1 MPFALDLDGV
11 IWLAD
16 TPIPGAADAVRRLQA
31 TGEPVVFVT
40 NNSSQPVGEVE
51 AKLARHGVAATGEV
65 ITSAMA
71 AARLLE
77 PGERVLVCGGPG
89 VVEAV
94 EGRGAVVVRDGLA
107 DAVLVG
113 FHREFDYERLRIA
126 AAAVRAGARLLAT
139 NDDATYPTPDG
150 PIPGGGAILASIAT
164 ATGVRP
170 IVAGKPHAPHGRPGA
185 RPAGRARRDGGGP
198 SRHRRAPSPARSASR
213 SRWCTAASRT
223 RRRSWSR
230 GRTSWP
236 SICRRSSS
244 SSCRS
249 ANSCK
254 HSGGARRLAVMA
266 QNDLLKRY
274 IDAGVSFTALTQSR
288 AERLVRELVKA
299 GELQADQA
307 REAVVDLVERS
318 RKSSERLIEL
328 ISAEVRSQI
337 TSLGLASQA
346 DLDRI
351 ERRVAKL
358 MGKPG
363 PKKPKAPEHAPA
375 KKAPAKKAT
384 AKKAAAKKAP
394 AKKAA
399 AKKAAK
405 KAAAKKAPAAP
416 KAPEMKVAPAESPVE
431 KA

>member
-1 MPFALDLDGV
+1 
-11 IWLAD
+11 
-16 TPIPGAADAVRRLQA
+16 
-31 TGEPVVFVT
+31 
-40 NNSSQPVGEVE
+40 
-51 AKLARHGVAATGEV
+51 
-65 ITSAMA
+65 
-71 AARLLE
+71 
-77 PGERVLVCGGPG
+77 
-89 VVEAV
+89 
-94 EGRGAVVVRDGLA
+94 
-107 DAVLVG
+107 
-113 FHREFDYERLRIA
+113 
-126 AAAVRAGARLLAT
+126 
-139 NDDATYPTPDG
+139 
-150 PIPGGGAILASIAT
+150 
-164 ATGVRP
+164 
-170 IVAGKPHAPHGRPGA
+170 
-185 RPAGRARRDGGGP
+185 
-198 SRHRRAPSPARSASR
+198 
-213 SRWCTAASRT
+213 
-223 RRRSWSR
+223 
-230 GRTSWP
+230 
-236 SICRRSSS
+236 
-244 SSCRS
+244 
-249 ANSCK
+249 
-254 HSGGARRLAVMA
+254 MA

-384 AKKAAAKKAP
+384 AKKAAKKKAP
-394 AKKAA
+394 AKKTA
-399 AKKAAK
+399 AKKVAK